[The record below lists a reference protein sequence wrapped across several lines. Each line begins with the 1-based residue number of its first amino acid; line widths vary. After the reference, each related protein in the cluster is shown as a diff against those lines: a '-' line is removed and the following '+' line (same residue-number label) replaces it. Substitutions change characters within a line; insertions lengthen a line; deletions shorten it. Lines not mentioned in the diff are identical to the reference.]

1 MNSLKPHAAFFFAL
15 GFPVALAG
23 CSTSNSSTPTS
34 PVVRTSE
41 ATAPAA
47 LQLTCASEAAT
58 RFDVSSDKILPVSSR
73 PGGDGGYLVDLSMDG
88 QQATCAIGEDGVV
101 TSLERA

>member
-1 MNSLKPHAAFFFAL
+1 MNSFKPRSAFFMAIGIPF
-15 GFPVALAG
+15 ALAG
-23 CSTSNSSTPTS
+23 CSTSSSSPTS

-58 RFDVSSDKILPVSSR
+58 RFAVSSDKILPVSSR
-73 PGGDGGYLVDLSMDG
+73 QGDDGGYLVDLSMDG

>member
-1 MNSLKPHAAFFFAL
+1 MNSFKTHAAFLVAL
-15 GFPVALAG
+15 GVPLALAG
-23 CSTSNSSTPTS
+23 CSTSGSTPTS

-58 RFDVSSDKILPVSSR
+58 RFGVSSDKILPVSSR
-73 PGGDGGYLVDLSMDG
+73 PGDEGGYLVDLSMDG